1 MPKVLDL
8 DNFTEEEN
16 VLNFGGKEFRFKIV
30 PFCVALKFYETLPV
44 FQKIEKEGQ
53 LKHEDF
59 EQIVPLITE
68 LLSVVD
74 KTVDDNFVKRN
85 LDIKRFHPLVG
96 FMFDIMFGDAKK
108 NEEAGDGLET
118 ST

>member
-8 DNFTEEEN
+8 DNFAEEEN
-16 VLNFGGKEFRFKIV
+16 VLKFGGKEFVFKIV
-30 PFCVALKFYETLPV
+30 PFAVALKFYETLPV
-44 FQKIEKEGQ
+44 FQKIENEGQ

-68 LLSVVD
+68 LLTIVD
-74 KTVDDNFVKRN
+74 KTVDENFVKRN
-85 LDIKRFHPLVG
+85 LDIKRFQPLVG
-96 FMFDIMFGDAKK
+96 FMFDLMFGESKK
-108 NEEAGDGLET
+108 NSADGDDLGT